1 MSWEDTNCPCGGK
14 KERETMLCRECE
26 TYLADHPAMKHFRDE
41 QCPPAGRRHAAI
53 VLLTC
58 SRSRKRHQAKQRSSN
73 SELND
78 SKSQYPLRN
87 TPPKPEESQ

>member
-1 MSWEDTNCPCGGK
+1 MSWEDTDCPCGGK

-58 SRSRKRHQAKQRSSN
+58 SRSRKRHQAKQRSS
-73 SELND
+73 
-78 SKSQYPLRN
+78 SQPSSAA
-87 TPPKPEESQ
+87 PEARP